1 MLSVKDP
8 VATVV
13 LPAEPLAAKTPA
25 EELADRFRA
34 FPAARLST
42 RLQVARRD
50 AEAASR
56 LAASVRLPA

>member
-8 VATVV
+8 VATVD
-13 LPAEPLAAKTPA
+13 LPAAAAAAKTPA

-34 FPAARLST
+34 FPTARLST
-42 RLQVARRD
+42 RLKVARRD

-56 LAASVRLPA
+56 LAASASYSP